1 MIPIHTLSIVDFEIM
16 KKDIEVCKSLNAN
29 GVVFGILTPEGDL
42 DIERMKEL
50 VALSRPMKVTLH
62 RAFDMTRDPYKS
74 LEDAITIG
82 VDIILTSGQESRY
95 VLYKS

>member
-1 MIPIHTLSIVDFEIM
+1 MMKMVSSSSSSSSSLIDSKFTL
-16 KKDIEVCKSLNAN
+16 
-29 GVVFGILTPEGDL
+29 LTAEGDL

-74 LEDAITIG
+74 LEDAIAIG

-95 VLYKS
+95 LLYNF